1 MDADGGHTLGRP
13 AIARVW
19 RGATR
24 GEDSRAYRE
33 SLRADL
39 REVRSVE
46 GNLGAFVLERAV
58 DGRAE
63 FQFVSL
69 WESMD
74 AVVGFAG
81 SDADRAVY
89 FRDDER
95 VLLELTPRV
104 EHYDVV
110 AVETHSRFGELPG
123 QEDRDELPTG
133 RPSPGGDKDGHSGNL
148 RQYVRGRNSDLWLGK
163 RRSMGVQD
171 RRFGAHG
178 RAGR

>member
-1 MDADGGHTLGRP
+1 MNVDASGGRTLDRP

-19 RGATR
+19 RGAT
-24 GEDSRAYRE
+24 GEEDSPAYRD

-39 REVRSVE
+39 REVRSVQ
-46 GNLGAFVLERAV
+46 GNLGAFVFERRV

-81 SDADRAVY
+81 SDIERAVY
-89 FRDDER
+89 FRDDQR

-104 EHYDVV
+104 EHYQVV
-110 AVETHSRFGELPG
+110 AAATRSRFGELPG
-123 QEDRDELPTG
+123 ARG
-133 RPSPGGDKDGHSGNL
+133 L
-148 RQYVRGRNSDLWLGK
+148 R
-163 RRSMGVQD
+163 
-171 RRFGAHG
+171 
-178 RAGR
+178 